1 MVFAAQV
8 TEGAKGPE
16 NCPPLDNESRE
27 RLSSYLGQFRFD
39 F

>member
-1 MVFAAQV
+1 VS
-8 TEGAKGPE
+8 EGAKGPDD
-16 NCPPLDNESRE
+16 CPPLDDASRE